1 MDGASEIRC
10 KYVHVRLLSAIP
22 GYEHFRKPH
31 PPARTRNLGA
41 NRMSIM
47 TGGKLK
53 LVQAALR
60 LITETRSLTS
70 LGLRELAREAG
81 LNPNTF
87 YRHFQNLDEF
97 GLQVLDYIAEDMKAG
112 VRQLRQMAASSEQA
126 SHETVAFVYHY
137 FLANPAATT
146 VAVRELHGPS
156 AVLRQALE
164 AQLDAS
170 AREMAEDILERRLV
184 AGVAAETI
192 HEISRMTIR
201 YILFRAMDYIEKP
214 HQRES
219 IQQETERFINR
230 QFRGALLDDLSPAR
244 LEQLVTTLV

>member
-1 MDGASEIRC
+1 MNTLA
-10 KYVHVRLLSAIP
+10 
-22 GYEHFRKPH
+22 
-31 PPARTRNLGA
+31 
-41 NRMSIM
+41 
-47 TGGKLK
+47 GGKLK

-87 YRHFQNLDEF
+87 YRHFKSLDEF
-97 GLQVLDYIAEDMKAG
+97 GLQVLGYIAEDMKTG
-112 VRQLRQMAASSEQA
+112 VRQLRQMADSSEQA
-126 SHETVAFVYHY
+126 SHDTVTFVYHY

-156 AVLRQALE
+156 PVLRRALE

-170 AREMAEDILERRLV
+170 AREMAEDILERGLV
-184 AGVAAETI
+184 PGVGAAVV
-192 HEISRMTIR
+192 HEISHMTIR

-214 HQRES
+214 EQREN

-230 QFRGALLDDLSPAR
+230 QFRGALIEELDVVDVLT
-244 LEQLVTTLV
+244 LKTTPGRT

>member
-1 MDGASEIRC
+1 MQ
-10 KYVHVRLLSAIP
+10 RLA
-22 GYEHFRKPH
+22 
-31 PPARTRNLGA
+31 
-41 NRMSIM
+41 
-47 TGGKLK
+47 GGKLK

-60 LITETRSLTS
+60 LITESRSLTS

-87 YRHFQNLDEF
+87 YRHFKNLDEF
-97 GLQVLDYIAEDMKAG
+97 GLQVLGYIAEDMKTG
-112 VRQLRQMAASSEQA
+112 VRQLRQMADSSEQA
-126 SHETVAFVYHY
+126 SHDTVTFVYHY

-156 AVLRQALE
+156 PVLRRALE

-170 AREMAEDILERRLV
+170 AREMAEDILERGLV
-184 AGVAAETI
+184 PGVEAAVV
-192 HEISRMTIR
+192 HEISHMTIR

-214 HQRES
+214 EQREK

-230 QFRGALLDDLSPAR
+230 QFRGAMIEGLNEEEVLALKTAPG
-244 LEQLVTTLV
+244 QT

>member
-1 MDGASEIRC
+1 MDTLA
-10 KYVHVRLLSAIP
+10 
-22 GYEHFRKPH
+22 
-31 PPARTRNLGA
+31 
-41 NRMSIM
+41 
-47 TGGKLK
+47 GGKLK

-87 YRHFQNLDEF
+87 YRHFKSLDEF
-97 GLQVLDYIAEDMKAG
+97 GLQVLGYIAEDMKAG
-112 VRQLRQMAASSEQA
+112 VRQLRQMADSSEQA
-126 SHETVAFVYHY
+126 SHDTVTFVYHY

-156 AVLRQALE
+156 PVLRRALE

-170 AREMAEDILERRLV
+170 AREMAEDILERGLV
-184 AGVAAETI
+184 PGVDEVMVQ
-192 HEISRMTIR
+192 EISNMTIR

-214 HQRES
+214 EQRER
-219 IQQETERFINR
+219 IQVETERFINR
-230 QFRGALLDDLSPAR
+230 QFRGALLEGVEVENLLALQVQKSRGA
-244 LEQLVTTLV
+244 